1 MAERVQIMSIFRGT
15 TPTYTLT
22 FDDDNLDFGD
32 ANNIVVSI
40 GNKSKTSLLE
50 LSGEDLTVEERQIS
64 FSLSQEQTLALP
76 NSDLLVQ
83 VNWTYLSGTE
93 VKRAASN
100 QVTINFSK
108 NLKEEVM
115 E

>member
-1 MAERVQIMSIFRGT
+1 MSSIYRGT

-22 FDDDNLDFGD
+22 FSDDNLDFAE
-32 ANNIVVSI
+32 ANEIVVCI
-40 GNKSKTSLLE
+40 GNKSKTCLLE
-50 LSGEDLTVEERQIS
+50 LSGADLTVEEKTIS

-76 NSDLLVQ
+76 NTDLLVQ
-83 VNWTYLSGTE
+83 VNWTYLSGAE

-100 QVTINFSK
+100 QVTINFMK

-115 E
+115 A